1 MGKMK
6 STYYNL
12 SSHSRSQFTIFFILV
27 VVFSIGIFHLLMPVL
42 QQFIETYLRGVIYN
56 AGETLPF
63 SKDIVK
69 IESKT
74 NFYTQWAVD
83 TYVGTIEE
91 TRYWINPILSFTLP
105 VLLLST
111 AISLVLTAIVPRN
124 IGYMRQKIEREIALV
139 LNKIA
144 MSREGFV
151 TSETIN
157 ETEMEIINAD
167 IKTLDE
173 IAETSEYTIEDLK
186 VLRKALKWIRSNALW
201 KLLNLNAGMQ
211 IYMRFYF
218 TEIYSNTVLGLVY
231 MGAAFLIIIIG
242 LRGLKFIPSTQPSL
256 VFFALGLE
264 FNMLFTYAFTLMFS
278 RQEDVSKETYHGN
291 SKNEMEMLSNQFG
304 SDKQVERLLRVFIKS
319 TKDK

>member
-1 MGKMK
+1 MK

-12 SSHSRSQFTIFFILV
+12 SSHSRKQFTIFFVLV
-27 VVFSIGIFHLLMPVL
+27 VVFSVGIFHLLMPVL
-42 QQFIETYLRGVIYN
+42 QQFIESYLRGVIYN

-83 TYVGTIEE
+83 TYVGTSEE
-91 TRYWINPILSFTLP
+91 TRYWINPVLSFTLP
-105 VLLLST
+105 VLLVS
-111 AISLVLTAIVPRN
+111 AGISLVLTAIVPRN
-124 IGYMRQKIEREIALV
+124 IGYMRQKIEREIALI
-139 LNKIA
+139 LNNIA
-144 MSREGFV
+144 LSKEGFV
-151 TSETIN
+151 SKEIIN
-157 ETEMEIINAD
+157 ETEMEIINGD

-173 IAETSEYTIEDLK
+173 ISQSSQYTIEDLK
-186 VLRKALKWIRSNALW
+186 VLKKALKWINANTLW

-211 IYMRFYF
+211 VYMRFYF
-218 TEIYSNTVLGLVY
+218 TEMYSNTVLGLVY

-278 RQEDVSKETYHGN
+278 RQEDESKDTLSGN
-291 SKNEMEMLSNQFG
+291 SKHEMEMLSNQFG